1 VTQQALVCA
10 APGGPVASI
19 PEVRGEEK
27 LLHVVERWLRLERDT
42 RQERQA
48 KQLKAAKAAAP
59 AAFSAASRHMAFF
72 R

>member
-1 VTQQALVCA
+1 VADV
-10 APGGPVASI
+10 PGGPAASI
-19 PEVRGEEK
+19 PEVTGEEK

-42 RQERQA
+42 RQERKGAVQA
-48 KQLKAAKAAAP
+48 KAAKAAAP

>member
-1 VTQQALVCA
+1 MPWCFCCT
-10 APGGPVASI
+10 PGGPVASI